1 MEKIITDKQRIEEV
15 LTRGVE
21 GVFVKEELKANL
33 LSGKQLRIKLG
44 IDPTGPK
51 IHLGRAITLRKLREF
66 QKLGHQVVF
75 IVGDF
80 TAQVGDASDKSDKRP
95 MLTKAQIDENLKDY
109 KTQVA
114 KILDISKTEFVHN
127 SDWLSKLS
135 FEELVKLSECFT
147 VQQML
152 ARRNFKD
159 RFEAEKEISLRE
171 FLYPIMQGYDSVAI
185 KADVEIG
192 GFDQLFNLKAGR
204 VLQEYYGMPKQAVFT
219 TTMLEGTDGN
229 KMSTSQG
236 NIISIVDE
244 PFDMFGK
251 IMSLRDELIIKY
263 YTLCTDISLDE
274 IKNIETEIKNGLNPK
289 DAKMKLAQEIVTLYH
304 NEKAATLARNSFI
317 ETFQKGGVPEDVTVY
332 NANIDEELAAVLVRE
347 GVVASKSEWRRLVE
361 SNAIT
366 KEDDT
371 IISDPKHKV
380 ENAVYKIGKKRFAK
394 IHISSNE

>member
-1 MEKIITDKQRIEEV
+1 MEKIITDENKIGE
-15 LTRGVE
+15 LLSRGVE
-21 GVFVKEELKANL
+21 EIVVKDEFKNTL
-33 LSGKQLRIKLG
+33 LSGKQLRVKLG

-51 IHLGRAITLRKLREF
+51 IHLGRAIPLRKLREF
-66 QKLGHQVVF
+66 QKLGHQIVF

-80 TAQVGDASDKSDKRP
+80 TAQVGDASDKSNKRP
-95 MLTKAQIDENLKDY
+95 MLTKAEIDENLKDY
-109 KTQVA
+109 KNQVS

-135 FEELVKLSECFT
+135 FEELIKLSECFT

-152 ARRNFKD
+152 ARRNFKE

-204 VLQEYYGMPKQAVFT
+204 VLQDYYGMPKQTILT

-263 YTLCTDISLDE
+263 FMLCTDVSLKE
-274 IKNIETEIKNGLNPK
+274 IEKLEKEMKKGANPRDIKI
-289 DAKMKLAQEIVTLYH
+289 KLASEIVTLYH
-304 NEKAATLARNSFI
+304 NEKSATLAKNSFI
-317 ETFQKGGVPEDVTVY
+317 ETFQKGGTPEDVKEYLVKKE
-332 NANIDEELAAVLVRE
+332 EELGTVFVRE
-347 GVVASKSEWRRLVE
+347 GIVASKTEWRRLVDAG
-361 SNAIT
+361 AISD
-366 KEDDT
+366 KDDKT
-371 IISDPKHKV
+371 IINPKELV
-380 ENAVYKIGKKRFAK
+380 SENVFKIGKKRFAK
-394 IHISSNE
+394 IIFEQQ

>member
-1 MEKIITDKQRIEEV
+1 MEKIITEESKIDEI
-15 LTRGVE
+15 LSRGVE
-21 GVFVKEELKANL
+21 DIIVKEELRKNL

-51 IHLGRAITLRKLREF
+51 IHLGRAIPLRKLREF
-66 QKLGHQVVF
+66 QKLGHQIVF

-95 MLTKAQIDENLKDY
+95 MLSKAEIDENLKDY
-109 KTQVA
+109 KNQVS

-127 SDWLSKLS
+127 SDWLAKLS

-185 KADVEIG
+185 KADVELG

-204 VLQEYYGMPKQAVFT
+204 VLQGYYGMPKQAILT
-219 TTMLEGTDGN
+219 TSMLEGTDGN

-236 NIISIVDE
+236 NTISIVDE

-251 IMSLRDELIIKY
+251 VMSLRDELIIKY
-263 YTLCTDISLDE
+263 FNLCTDTPKKEIEEIEKE
-274 IKNIETEIKNGLNPK
+274 IKKGANPRDIK
-289 DAKMKLAQEIVTLYH
+289 MRLATDIVTLYH
-304 NEKAATLARNSFI
+304 NEKLATLARNSFI
-317 ETFQKGGVPEDVTVY
+317 ETFQKGGIPEEIIIY
-332 NANIDEELAAVLVRE
+332 KIKEGEELGNILVQE
-347 GVVASKSEWRRLVE
+347 GIVASKSEWRRLIE
-361 SNAIT
+361 NGAIT
-366 KEDDT
+366 TSEDIT
-371 IISDPKHKV
+371 ITDPKSQAEEK
-380 ENAVYKIGKKRFAK
+380 VYKVGKKRFAK
-394 IHISSNE
+394 IVFEKE